1 MIHKARKF
9 IIFCVSLLAVVG
21 AFLIYS
27 QLFKTPEINV
37 AQQQENV
44 PELEMPKIDPD
55 SAKIGDT
62 AVGNVQ
68 SAKYT
73 VLDENKNVK
82 RVFGFDT
89 LLNPKAGTKN
99 WELDRPYMDLYQ
111 NNFTY
116 EITSDKGSVVMETI
130 AGNPTPISATL
141 KENVVIEVR
150 RKVDDVVAAT
160 IYLDNL
166 DYDSELSQF
175 STPGPLRLVSDEA
188 DMEGTG
194 MVLVYNEAANRLE
207 LLRITDVDYI
217 LFKNVND
224 PSGSGSE
231 SAVEQPRTGSPG
243 KADKATESESV
254 NVDNADNNQNAKLAE
269 SGPGGESET
278 QPDQMVFYQCRLYD
292 NVVIEYGPDIVVLSD
307 DRVILRNLVFNDSES
322 GQETAGEQ
330 QGISQASKEDQA
342 KETAVKAGTVKDS
355 VDNEKGSFEES
366 PDGDEIQT
374 EGVNVRVTCR
384 GGLEVIPM
392 PGTDTSYN
400 QPERTIEFLGAPVK
414 INQLKT
420 AAKEKADKL
429 MDDIV
434 DFTTIALCARLHYNL
449 DTEVLNM
456 FPDSV
461 TRFIRLRMSDEE
473 TSIETEGKIHWEKS
487 KRTAVIEG
495 PGKLYTVED
504 SGGASQGR
512 SEMNFGGRMDLFFA
526 ESDVKEGQDDLVL
539 ESCKLDGGM
548 KALVYDESPSMIRAD
563 AASFYFR
570 DENIITRAD
579 LDGNVYLTADL
590 DMPDEEKS
598 TIEANF
604 AEIDFADAAR
614 LKAAN
619 MSGDVRFAS
628 PQGKLTSQKARIT
641 FATDSATGKT
651 YPAYLSSTEQP
662 ELISAPDQENASIGS
677 GQNTRFR
684 ARQIDYDIT
693 TENAFAHGPVE
704 FIFPPNEIQD
714 SQGGMTKPVIITSQE
729 NAQYLAARR
738 QVIFN
743 GDVVGTR
750 LTEYPEYRRQDNFY
764 GDKLVVDLTRDQ
776 QLRHVSVQGQAV
788 KLRSDR
794 FNDEE
799 MISQTQLICDRFDY
813 DDPNGLITALGPGN
827 IQINNENAQPR
838 EDNADMDLSGP
849 CFAYIDGFE
858 RLNWHV
864 NDNYLTARGDEQSV
878 NIAYMP
884 VQDGQKG
891 KVTRASTTRLRAE
904 FREGS
909 KGSTEL
915 DEITAWD
922 GITYIEQEG
931 NELIGERLYY
941 NPDNSVI
948 EIDGRK
954 GVHCLVNGARA
965 ENIRYNLVT
974 GEIKFE
980 IPSTPG
986 AVLQ

>member
-27 QLFKTPEINV
+27 QFFKTPDINV
-37 AQQQENV
+37 DQQQEDV
-44 PELEMPKIDPD
+44 PELELPKIDPD
-55 SAKIGDT
+55 SAKIGDI

-99 WELDRPYMDLYQ
+99 WELEKPYMDLYQ

-150 RKVDDVVAAT
+150 RKADDIVAAT

-207 LLRITDVDYI
+207 LLRITDVEYI

-224 PSGSGSE
+224 PSGSSNESAMDTPRAASAMKTETTAKTEPVKIDNAGNKENAQLSE
-231 SAVEQPRTGSPG
+231 SEPV
-243 KADKATESESV
+243 
-254 NVDNADNNQNAKLAE
+254 
-269 SGPGGESET
+269 GEPEPQT
-278 QPDQMVFYQCRLYD
+278 QPKVFYQCRLYD

-307 DRVILRNLVFNDSES
+307 DRVIIRNLVFNDSES
-322 GQETAGEQ
+322 GQDQVKTSPVNKEQ
-330 QGISQASKEDQA
+330 KTQGDIAA
-342 KETAVKAGTVKDS
+342 KPETVKEKPAGSDAT
-355 VDNEKGSFEES
+355 DNIADS
-366 PDGDEIQT
+366 PDTDEIET

-400 QPERTIEFLGAPVK
+400 QPERTIEFLGTPVK

-420 AAKEKADKL
+420 AAKDKADKL
-429 MDDIV
+429 MDDIA

-473 TSIETEGKIHWEKS
+473 TSIETEGKIHWEKPN
-487 KRTAVIEG
+487 RTAVIEG
-495 PGKLYTVED
+495 PGKLYTVES

-548 KALVYDESPSMIRAD
+548 NALVYDESPSMIRAD

-590 DMPDEEKS
+590 DMPDNEKS

-604 AEIDFADAAR
+604 AKIDFADAAR

-628 PQGKLTSQKARIT
+628 PQGKLTSQKAHIT

-662 ELISAPDQENASIGS
+662 ELISAPVEEKTTAG
-677 GQNTRFR
+677 GGERTRFR

-704 FIFPPNEIQD
+704 FIFTPSEVQN
-714 SQGGMTKPVIITSQE
+714 SGGGMTKPVIITSQE

-764 GDKLVVDLTRDQ
+764 GDKLVVDLTVDQ
-776 QLRHVSVQGQAV
+776 QLRHVSVQGQTV
-788 KLRSDR
+788 KLKSDR
-794 FNDEE
+794 FNDEK

-827 IQINNENAQPR
+827 IQINNENAEPQA
-838 EDNADMDLSGP
+838 DSADMDLSGP

-864 NDNYLTARGDEQSV
+864 NDNFLTARGDEQSV

-884 VQDGQKG
+884 VQNGQKG
-891 KVTRASTTRLRAE
+891 KITRASTTRLRAE

-915 DEITAWD
+915 DELTASD